1 MLEHLPRLF
10 SPTNSAAYERSSW
23 ELFMNHANGVESPIF
38 TASSAGTHCDAASLD
53 PKRETLQ
60 SGMDSQ
66 GRSRRYSDS
75 VELSQGRNGESAMSA
90 NYQALTVWGYSIIWT
105 SGEYCQANRDE
116 RDVTFRWNGERWLE
130 L

>member
-38 TASSAGTHCDAASLD
+38 TASSAETHCDAASLD

-75 VELSQGRNGESAMSA
+75 V
-90 NYQALTVWGYSIIWT
+90 
-105 SGEYCQANRDE
+105 GEYCQANRDE